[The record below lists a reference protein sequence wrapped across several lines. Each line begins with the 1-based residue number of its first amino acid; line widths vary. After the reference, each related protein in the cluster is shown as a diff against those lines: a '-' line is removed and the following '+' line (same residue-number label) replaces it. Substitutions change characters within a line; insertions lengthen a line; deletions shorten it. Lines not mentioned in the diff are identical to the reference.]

1 MAGPERSFKETGD
14 LFTRSFVYFRHPLV
28 HAFYHAERGRTV
40 ANMAETAKLM
50 GATTRIRS
58 SFGALCLAMLVGS
71 ACTKEVPGPATN
83 TVIVVDTTGVPPGMV
98 ADIDG
103 NVYATTVISGKRWFA
118 ENLKTTHYANGS
130 PIPYQPVNADW
141 GGLTTG
147 AWTAYNND
155 LSYEVHY
162 GKLYNWYT
170 VIDPRNACPTGWH
183 VPTDE
188 EWKQLELALGVPDST
203 LNSTG
208 PRGSAANTGGRMKS
222 TDLWAAPN
230 AGADNSSGFTA
241 YPGGGRSNS
250 GGFYAI
256 GVQGNWWS
264 SSPFDST
271 QAMQRRLLNNDNGIF
286 RFAAMKIFGN
296 SVRCVED

>member
-1 MAGPERSFKETGD
+1 
-14 LFTRSFVYFRHPLV
+14 
-28 HAFYHAERGRTV
+28 
-40 ANMAETAKLM
+40 
-50 GATTRIRS
+50 
-58 SFGALCLAMLVGS
+58 
-71 ACTKEVPGPATN
+71 
-83 TVIVVDTTGVPPGMV
+83 
-98 ADIDG
+98 
-103 NVYATTVISGKRWFA
+103 
-118 ENLKTTHYANGS
+118 
-130 PIPYQPVNADW
+130 
-141 GGLTTG
+141 
-147 AWTAYNND
+147 
-155 LSYEVHY
+155 
-162 GKLYNWYT
+162 
-170 VIDPRNACPTGWH
+170 
-183 VPTDE
+183 
-188 EWKQLELALGVPDST
+188 
-203 LNSTG
+203 
-208 PRGSAANTGGRMKS
+208 MKS